1 MCIYWLIEGQTDFG
15 MPRGTGVSLDF
26 NELKKVAL
34 HSNSNINLQA
44 CTTSGKKV
52 LILYAK
58 QVVKSHRGW
67 TPDENLHWVKG

>member
-15 MPRGTGVSLDF
+15 MPRGTGVSLDL

-34 HSNSNINLQA
+34 HSNSDTNLQA
-44 CTTSGKKV
+44 CTTSGKKE

-58 QVVKSHRGW
+58 QVMENHRG
-67 TPDENLHWVKG
+67 